1 MTRYQ
6 KGIQTIIHDCLGTS
20 KGERAIVICD
30 KPKRKIGADLFDALV
45 GAGAEAILCEIIPRK
60 QHSEEPPKYVAD
72 LLRSADV
79 FLIPTSKSMT
89 HTQARR
95 KAVANG
101 ARGATLPDVTEEMI
115 TRTMSADYAEIH
127 KRTLKL
133 ARILAGAKR
142 IHITTKKGTDVEMV
156 TEGRKFWLDTGVL
169 TKPGA
174 FSNLPAGEAYIAP
187 LEGKSS
193 GVVVFDASFAG
204 IGMLSAPITIQ
215 IERGS
220 AAKIKGDRGKL
231 RRMLDAAGSKG
242 RNLAEL
248 GIGTNERASIT
259 GNVLE
264 DEKVMGTIHLAFG
277 DNSTFGGKVKVDV
290 HLDGL
295 ILKPTVVADGREI
308 MKNGRLLA

>member
-45 GAGAEAILCEIIPRK
+45 GAGAEAVFCEIIPRK

-115 TRTMSADYAEIH
+115 ARTMSADYAEIH

-142 IHITTKKGTDVEMV
+142 IHITTKKGTDVEIV

-215 IERGS
+215 IERGR

-248 GIGTNERASIT
+248 GIGTNERARIT

-277 DNSTFGGKVKVDV
+277 DNSTFGGKVKVDA

-295 ILKPTVVADGREI
+295 VLKPTVEADGREI

>member
-1 MTRYQ
+1 VTRYE
-6 KGIQTIIHDCLGTS
+6 KGIRTIVHDCLGT
-20 KGERAIVICD
+20 KREERAIVICD

-45 GAGAEAILCEIIPRK
+45 ASGAEAILCEIIPRR

-79 FLIPTSKSMT
+79 FLVPTSKSMT

-115 TRTMSADYAEIH
+115 ARTMSADYRDIH
-127 KRTLKL
+127 KRTVKL
-133 ARILAGAKR
+133 AKGFKDAKR
-142 IHITTKKGTDVEMV
+142 IHITTKAGTDVQIV
-156 TEGRKFWLDTGVL
+156 VDGRDFRLDTGVL
-169 TKPGA
+169 ARPGS
-174 FSNLPAGEAYIAP
+174 FSNLPAGELYVAP
-187 LEGKSS
+187 VEGKSS
-193 GVVVFDASFAG
+193 GIVVFDASFSG
-204 IGMLSAPITIQ
+204 IGMLSAPII
-215 IERGS
+215 IEIEKGK
-220 AAKIKGDRGKL
+220 AAKIKGDKGKL
-231 RRMLDAAGSKG
+231 SRMLDAAGPNG

-248 GIGTNERASIT
+248 GIGTNDRAKIT

-277 DNSTFGGKVKVDV
+277 DNSTFGGKVKVDI

-295 ILKPTVVADGREI
+295 VLKPTVEVDGKEI
-308 MKNGRLLA
+308 MKNGRLML

>member
-1 MTRYQ
+1 MTRYE
-6 KGIQTIIHDCLGTS
+6 KGIRTIVHDCLGT
-20 KGERAIVICD
+20 KRGERAIVICD
-30 KPKRKIGADLFDALV
+30 RPKRKIGRDLFDALV
-45 GAGAEAILCEIIPRK
+45 ASGAEAILCEIIPRR

-95 KAVANG
+95 KALANG

-115 TRTMSADYAEIH
+115 ARTMSADYRDIH
-127 KRTLKL
+127 KRTVKL
-133 ARILAGAKR
+133 AKEFKDAKH
-142 IHITTKKGTDVEMV
+142 IHITTKAGTDVEIV
-156 TEGRKFWLDTGVL
+156 TEGRDFWTDTGVL
-169 TKPGA
+169 TKPGS

-204 IGMLSAPITIQ
+204 IGMLSAPIV
-215 IERGS
+215 IEIEKGI
-220 AAKIKGDRGKL
+220 AKKIKGDRGKL
-231 RRMLDAAGSKG
+231 ARMLDAAGPNG

-248 GIGTNERASIT
+248 GIGTNDRAKIT

-277 DNSTFGGKVKVDV
+277 DNSTFGGRVKVDV

-295 ILKPTVVADGREI
+295 VLRPTVEVDGKEI